1 MTNRPY
7 TYVQS
12 PFDVVEVK
20 DSTHGTLWEI
30 RKQGEPIY
38 PSRQFTTRAQAFMA
52 LGILEML
59 YENRVDCVEIDPIEY
74 ERLLITNNLL
84 ITGKKWVTE

>member
-7 TYVQS
+7 TYIQS

-20 DSTHGTLWEI
+20 DSTYGTWWEV
-30 RKQGEPIY
+30 RKQGAPIY
-38 PSRQFTTRAQAFMA
+38 PSRQFTTRSQAFMA
-52 LGILEML
+52 LGLLEML
-59 YENRVDCVEIDPIEY
+59 HEHRQEIDYVEY

>member
-1 MTNRPY
+1 MAY

-12 PFDVVEVK
+12 QFDVVEVK
-20 DSTHGTLWEI
+20 SSLYGTLWEV
-30 RKQGEPIY
+30 RKQGASIY
-38 PSRQFTTRAQAFMA
+38 PRRQFTTRAQAFMA

-59 YENRVDCVEIDPIEY
+59 QEHRQEIDYAEY